1 MLIKRKCKKP
11 LDQQD
16 NLMKKT
22 NGKQVIQELFD
33 FAGVRIDGNRPWD
46 IRIRN
51 PQFFER
57 VLAGG
62 SLALGESYMDGW
74 WDCDALDQFF

>member
-33 FAGVRIDGNRPWD
+33 FAVFVSMGTD
-46 IRIRN
+46 
-51 PQFFER
+51 
-57 VLAGG
+57 
-62 SLALGESYMDGW
+62 LGTSRYATPSFLKG
-74 WDCDALDQFF
+74 F

>member
-46 IRIRN
+46 IQIRN

-62 SLALGESYMDGW
+62 SLALGGKLHGW
-74 WDCDALDQFF
+74 LVGL